1 MDSALVLRRKY
12 DRGVELDAQRIDSLS
27 YSSELVQSLTSDFS
41 KNSLYPIWRL
51 LALSEIPYAGRLVY
65 TQDLIEYIEQ
75 TYATSEG
82 FSISGKVEDL
92 LPCYNAMIV
101 EAFSKLGY
109 SDRPVVRN
117 AIEWMKKYQVF
128 ERDQPTLWQGKGI
141 KKYGGCMKLTPCFIG
156 IAKSVKALIYY
167 SYYSKVKDDQ
177 INELIRK
184 GTDYILKHNLYRR
197 LSNNEP
203 ITKHILDIAYPQ
215 SYQLNIV
222 ELLDI
227 AFMTNNMND
236 PRVRYAVDYVK
247 SKKTKENYWKINYI
261 YHADG
266 YVSFDRRGQKAE
278 WVTYLFEKYFTIG
291 EI

>member
-1 MDSALVLRRKY
+1 VDSALVLKRKY
-12 DRGVELDAQRIDSLS
+12 DSGMELDTQEINRLL
-27 YSSELVQSLTSDFS
+27 YSSELIQSLTRDFS

-51 LALSEIPYAGRLVY
+51 LALSEIPYTGRLMY
-65 TQDLIEYIEQ
+65 TQDLIEYIER
-75 TYATSEG
+75 TYTTSEG
-82 FSISGKVEDL
+82 FSISGRVEDL

-109 SDRPVVRN
+109 SERPVVRN
-117 AIEWMKKYQVF
+117 AIEWIKKYQVF
-128 ERDQPTLWQGKGI
+128 ERNEPTVWQGKGI
-141 KKYGGCMKLTPCFIG
+141 TKYGGCMKLTPCFIG

-184 GTDYILKHNLYRR
+184 GTDYLLKHNLYQR

-236 PRVRYAVDYVK
+236 SRVKYAVDYVK
-247 SKKTKENYWKINYI
+247 SKKTKGNYWKINYI
-261 YHADG
+261 YNADG

-278 WVTYLFEKYFTIG
+278 WVTYLFEKYFNQCL
-291 EI
+291 